1 MLLIVGKSRRQH
13 ICLQSTERQSLT
25 RLNKYSNR
33 FQMGSGRY
41 DEMGSTRV
49 SWRWFFMMIC
59 SAQMIG
65 VIAIILL
72 AVVLG
77 QYRGGFTWTN
87 SEKELNYHPLF
98 MSLGMIF
105 FYGDAILAYRVFR
118 DVKKIRVK
126 ILHASLLA
134 LSFIF
139 SSIGLKAV
147 FDNHNYADPPRDNL
161 YSLHSW
167 LGILTRRTSTKL
179 HAEVKRRKTHSFR
192 QNSFNDFFL
201 HLVTNFGA
209 KLFFSWPSLRFSWA
223 SLNITFCNKKIYD
236 DPNKHPRN
244 LMNIFG
250 LFVVIFATIILYL
263 VGNPGYQ
270 RPPENEVEHVP
281 LSER

>member
-1 MLLIVGKSRRQH
+1 
-13 ICLQSTERQSLT
+13 
-25 RLNKYSNR
+25 
-33 FQMGSGRY
+33 
-41 DEMGSTRV
+41 
-49 SWRWFFMMIC
+49 MMIC

-77 QYRGGFTWTN
+77 QYRGGFTWTD

-139 SSIGLKAV
+139 SAIGLKAV
-147 FDNHNYADPPRDNL
+147 FDNHNYAVPPRENL

-167 LGILTRRTSTKL
+167 LGILT
-179 HAEVKRRKTHSFR
+179 VI
-192 QNSFNDFFL
+192 FFA
-201 HLVTNFGA
+201 FQWIGG
-209 KLFFSWPSLRFSWA
+209 F
-223 SLNITFCNKKIYD
+223 ITFLFPKLSEEIRRNYMPTHKFWGKAIFLMAVGSVLMGITEYSIFKDIYKD
-236 DPNKHPRN
+236 SNKHPRN

-250 LFVVIFATIILYL
+250 LFVVMFATIVLYL